1 MRRRDFIATSL
12 AFAVTATSA
21 RGSRAAAVDLLVAGQ
36 AVVYFRHAATTW
48 SGIDQIEWPRSRQRL
63 LSELGIEQSRL
74 IGRAFSTLGFPV
86 GEVIASPFARC
97 RDMAEIA
104 FGRVEE
110 NMLLLGLLSDRD
122 GRQERSAFLRDRL
135 TAPTL
140 DMKNRVIVSHRSD
153 IADVA
158 GVELAE
164 GEGVVIQPNTGNF
177 QVLAQLMP
185 QDWTTL

>member
-1 MRRRDFIATSL
+1 MATSL
-12 AFAVTATSA
+12 AHAVTATSA

-36 AVVYFRHAATTW
+36 AVAYFRYAATTW

-74 IGRAFSTLGFPV
+74 IGRAFSTHGIPV
-86 GEVIASPFARC
+86 GDVIANPFARC
-97 RDMAEIA
+97 RDMAKIA

-110 NMLLLGLLSDRD
+110 NMLLLGLPSDRD
-122 GRQERSAFLRDRL
+122 ERQVRPAFLRERL
-135 TAPTL
+135 STPTL
-140 DMKNRVIVSHRSD
+140 DTKNRVIISHRSN

-158 GVELAE
+158 GVELVE
-164 GEGVVIQPNTGNF
+164 GEGVVIRPNTGSF